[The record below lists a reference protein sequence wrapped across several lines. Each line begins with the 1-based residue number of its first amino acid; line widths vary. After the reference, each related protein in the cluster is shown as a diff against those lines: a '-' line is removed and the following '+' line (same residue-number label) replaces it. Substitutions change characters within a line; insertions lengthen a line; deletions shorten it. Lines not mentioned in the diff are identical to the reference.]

1 METFIIELNYEEAKS
16 LVYATRRMASRLGGV
31 AGVFGMRNA

>member
-16 LVYATRRMASRLGGV
+16 LVYATKRMAGRLGG
-31 AGVFGMRNA
+31 

>member
-16 LVYATRRMASRLGGV
+16 LVYATRRMAGRLGGV
-31 AGVFGMRNA
+31 ADVFRMRNA